1 MADYGEHNVDEFNVL
16 DAYSSD
22 MIATVRVD
30 ALTPISSKL
39 TEYVNV
45 GKSKDPNELSI
56 TLVIDINGYV
66 FYFGGDT
73 TNDHINLSKRLKMR
87 RCRFVKIPHHASKT
101 AKDLVNYLPATLD
114 GVCTTVFK
122 RGNANL
128 PNNDV
133 VALYRSYGVDIYS
146 TNKQRR
152 VDVAYGIIEYDCDF
166 STGLPE
172 VEAKGDGVSG
182 VI

>member
-1 MADYGEHNVDEFNVL
+1 
-16 DAYSSD
+16 
-22 MIATVRVD
+22 
-30 ALTPISSKL
+30 
-39 TEYVNV
+39 
-45 GKSKDPNELSI
+45 
-56 TLVIDINGYV
+56 
-66 FYFGGDT
+66 
-73 TNDHINLSKRLKMR
+73 MR